1 MGGWGGGEHVS
12 RNPHQ
17 RREGILRHLSGTH
30 HVPRMV
36 FTARYALK

>member
-1 MGGWGGGEHVS
+1 MGGWGGGERVS
-12 RNPHQ
+12 RTPHQ

-36 FTARYALK
+36 FTA